1 VTLTATATAET
12 MSSEDL
18 VAAARRL
25 APIFR
30 ERAEQDPD
38 ARRVP
43 GASIEDL
50 KKNGLFSVIQSS
62 RNGGHD
68 TDMVTQLDV
77 MAALSEGCPS
87 TAWVVGVGHA
97 HSWLINHLPAEAQ
110 DDIYGDDPSQLVS
123 AVIAPRGKAI
133 KVDGG
138 YRVSGF
144 WPFGSGC
151 EHSKNWMLLGAE
163 LFDDDGN
170 KLDEGDFV
178 VPTHEVE
185 FKDDWH
191 VVGLKS
197 SGSCSMTAEDVFVPE
212 HRFVS
217 LNDLVAGTTPGRELH
232 DGWLAKAAPVPIL
245 SLCIAGAAVG
255 ATRSAL
261 DAFKELLP
269 GKVVAYTSEV
279 QMEQPTTHRQFAE
292 AAMLA
297 DEGEMLL
304 YRTARLIDDHA
315 REGREM
321 PPLIRARCRMDC
333 AQGVRRCLEAV
344 QILYLAS
351 GGSGIKKTNRLG
363 TMLAD
368 LQAANMH
375 GILNLETNQEMYGRV
390 LLGLEPN
397 TPLI

>member
-1 VTLTATATAET
+1 

-18 VAAARRL
+18 VAAAQRL

-30 ERAEQDPD
+30 DRAEQNPD

-43 GASIEDL
+43 DANIADL
-50 KKNGLFSVIQSS
+50 QQNGLFSVIQSS

-77 MAALSEGCPS
+77 MIAISEGCTS

-97 HSWLINHLPAEAQ
+97 HSWLINHLPGEAQ
-110 DDIYGDDPSQLVS
+110 DEIYGDDPTQLVS
-123 AVIAPRGKAI
+123 AVIAPRGKAT

-151 EHSKNWMLLGAE
+151 EHSKNWLLLGAE
-163 LFDDDGN
+163 LFDAHGT

-178 VPTHEVE
+178 VPTSEVE
-185 FKDDWH
+185 FRDDWH
-191 VVGLKS
+191 VVGLKA
-197 SGSCSMTAEDVFVPE
+197 SGSCSMTAQDVFVPE

-217 LNDLVAGTTPGRELH
+217 LHALVAGTTPGRELH
-232 DGWLAKAAPVPIL
+232 DGWLVKAAPVPIL

-255 ATRSAL
+255 ATRSAMVS
-261 DAFKELLP
+261 FKELLP
-269 GKVVAYTSEV
+269 GKVVAYTSDI
-279 QMEQPTTHRQFAE
+279 QLEQPTTHRQFAE

-304 YRTARLIDDHA
+304 YRTARVIDDYA
-315 REGREM
+315 REGVEM
-321 PPLIRARCRMDC
+321 PAITRARCRMDC

-344 QILYLAS
+344 QILFLAS
-351 GGSGIKKTNRLG
+351 GGSGIKKTSRLG
-363 TMLAD
+363 SILAD

>member
-1 VTLTATATAET
+1 MDANTTTG
-12 MSSEDL
+12 EDL
-18 VAAARRL
+18 VEAAKRL
-25 APIFR
+25 APVFR
-30 ERAEQDPD
+30 ERAEQNPD

-43 GASIEDL
+43 DESIEDL
-50 KKNGLFSVIQSS
+50 KQNGLFSVIQSS

-77 MAALSEGCPS
+77 MAAISEGCTS

-110 DDIYGDDPSQLVS
+110 DDIYGDDPTQLVS
-123 AVIAPRGKAI
+123 AVIAPRGRAV

-138 YRVSGF
+138 YKVSGF

-151 EHSKNWMLLGAE
+151 EHSKNWVLLGAE
-163 LFDDDGN
+163 LFDNDGN

-178 VPTHEVE
+178 VPTDEIE
-185 FKDDWH
+185 IRDDWH
-191 VVGLKS
+191 VNGLKS
-197 SGSCSMTAEDVFVPE
+197 SGSCSMVGQDIFVPE

-217 LNDLVAGTTPGRELH
+217 LVQLVEGTTPGRELH

-245 SLCIAGAAVG
+245 SLCIAGSAIG
-255 ATRSAL
+255 ATRAAL
-261 DAFKELLP
+261 EFYKELIP
-269 GKVVAYTSEV
+269 GKIVAYTDEV
-279 QMEQPTTHRQFAE
+279 QMEQPTTHRQYAS

-304 YRTARLIDDHA
+304 YRTAHLIDDYA

-321 PPLIRARCRMDC
+321 EPLLRARCRMDC

-344 QILYLAS
+344 QILFLAS
-351 GGSGIKKTNRLG
+351 GGSGIKKTSRLG
-363 TMLAD
+363 TILAD

>member
-1 VTLTATATAET
+1 MTATMDANTT
-12 MSSEDL
+12 TSEEL
-18 VAAARRL
+18 VAVAKRL
-25 APIFR
+25 APVFR
-30 ERAEQDPD
+30 ERAEQNPD

-43 GASIEDL
+43 DESIEDL
-50 KKNGLFSVIQSS
+50 KQNGLFSVIQST

-77 MAALSEGCPS
+77 MAVLSEGCPS

-110 DDIYGDDPSQLVS
+110 DDIYGDDPTQLVS
-123 AVIAPRGKAI
+123 AVIAPRGRAV

-138 YRVSGF
+138 YKVSGF

-151 EHSKNWMLLGAE
+151 EHSNNWVLLGAE
-163 LFDDDGN
+163 LFDEDGN

-185 FKDDWH
+185 IRDDWH
-191 VVGLKS
+191 VTGLKS
-197 SGSCSMTAEDVFVPE
+197 SGSCSMVGQDIFVPE

-217 LNDLVAGTTPGRELH
+217 LPSVIDGTSPGRELH
-232 DGWLAKAAPVPIL
+232 DGWLATAAAVPIL
-245 SLCIAGAAVG
+245 SQCVAGAALG

-261 DAFKELLP
+261 AFYKDLIP
-269 GKVVAYTSEV
+269 GKIVAYTDEV
-279 QMEQPTTHRQFAE
+279 QMEQPTTHRQYAE

-304 YRTARLIDDHA
+304 YRTANLIDEYA
-315 REGREM
+315 RKGEEM
-321 PPLIRARCRMDC
+321 PHILRARCRMDC

-344 QILYLAS
+344 QILFLAS
-351 GGSGIKKTNRLG
+351 GGSGIKKTSRLG
-363 TMLAD
+363 SILAD